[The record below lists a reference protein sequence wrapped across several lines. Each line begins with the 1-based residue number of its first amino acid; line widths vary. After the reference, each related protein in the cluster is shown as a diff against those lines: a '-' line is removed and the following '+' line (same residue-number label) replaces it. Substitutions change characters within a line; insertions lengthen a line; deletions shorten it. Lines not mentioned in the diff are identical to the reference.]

1 MDQASEHPLD
11 DIDPRLW
18 SLRLREDDRSA
29 ESAEEAEVLSFVP
42 ATRDRGGEVVRDR
55 GPGGKRDWSA
65 ALELVREASE
75 AIRMSEDRA
84 TELEAKTQ
92 DLLQRFRE
100 ELKSAQVR
108 IAASEKRAEE
118 AEGRARDA
126 EARMRDSEE
135 WLARFHDAILDGF
148 SAHLSMAPN
157 GRVEDEAERVER

>member
-1 MDQASEHPLD
+1 MDQASEHSLD

-18 SLRLREDDRSA
+18 SLRLREQDRAADSA
-29 ESAEEAEVLSFVP
+29 DEAEKVLSFMP
-42 ATRDRGGEVVRDR
+42 ASRDRDEAGRDR
-55 GPGGKRDWSA
+55 AATNKRDWAA

-75 AIRMSEDRA
+75 AIRLSEERA
-84 TELEAKTQ
+84 SELEAKTQ

-100 ELKSAQVR
+100 ELKTAQMR

-126 EARMRDSEE
+126 ENRMRDSEE

-148 SAHLSMAPN
+148 SVHLSMAPN
-157 GRVEDEAERVER
+157 ANADAEDGRAER